1 MRLPFSKRL
10 IILAGFALL
19 AVVAV
24 FIFSASNRVA
34 PPIHKGQPLTYW
46 AKKHPSQYYAAVRA
60 LGTNA
65 LPYLIAELHA
75 QDSAP
80 ARLLQNAIRSVF
92 SIGEIFTRARHRRYY
107 ARLGLQQLDT
117 NAVPELLDLFVNTP
131 AHRSDPMGVEN
142 FDVAWALLWIGS
154 PEAESMKIARF
165 TNFLSSEKAEDKILA
180 CNGLTHTLSAAAP
193 TNITA
198 SIVQLASHHDPRLRQ
213 AATIYFI
220 RHRNSE
226 DLALPLLVRSVTDTN
241 ELVRRLAFN
250 ALQYRTTN
258 ATSAIPALLTLYS
271 NTPRSSDRDELRY
284 TVNLIEPTLRL
295 R

>member
-1 MRLPFSKRL
+1 MRQPFSKRL
-10 IILAGFALL
+10 IILASVALFAF
-19 AVVAV
+19 VAV
-24 FIFSASNRVA
+24 SIFSARNRVA
-34 PPIHKGQPLTYW
+34 PPIHIGQPLTYW
-46 AKKHPSQYYAAVRA
+46 AKQHPSQYYAAVRA

-65 LPYLIAELHA
+65 LPYLIGELHA

-80 ARLLQNAIRSVF
+80 ARLLQHAIGKVI

-117 NAVPELLDLFVNTP
+117 NAVPALLDIFVTAP
-131 AHRSDPMGVEN
+131 ANRSAPIALEH
-142 FDVAWALLWIGS
+142 FDVAWALSWITS
-154 PEAESMKIARF
+154 PEAEAMKLARF
-165 TNFLSSEKAEDKILA
+165 TNFLSSNDAADKILA
-180 CNGLTHTLSAAAP
+180 CNGLTHALSAPPPTDVTAA
-193 TNITA
+193 IA
-198 SIVQLASHHDPRLRQ
+198 ELASHPDPRLRQ
-213 AATIYFI
+213 AVMIYFSH
-220 RHRNSE
+220 HRSAE

-271 NTPRSSDRDELRY
+271 NTPPSSLRDELRH
-284 TVNLIEPTLRL
+284 TVNLIAPARRL